1 MCIVCEIEKKRQARY
16 EELVKL
22 NLKMERARLT
32 GQNTEVQQIEESMRA
47 TFEEILDAE
56 RGVPNLTNCG
66 DPEVIK
72 CVLGKILSGMIQAK
86 GPVA

>member
-32 GQNTEVQQIEESMRA
+32 GQNTEVKQIEESMRA
-47 TFEEILDAE
+47 TFEEILDQE
-56 RGVPNLTNCG
+56 RAIPNLTNCG
-66 DPEVIK
+66 DVEVVK
-72 CVLGKILSGMIQAK
+72 CVISKVMGVIIGA
-86 GPVA
+86 A

>member
-32 GQNTEVQQIEESMRA
+32 GQNTEVQQIEESMRSL
-47 TFEEILDAE
+47 FEEILDQE
-56 RGVPNLTNCG
+56 RAIPNLGNC
-66 DPEVIK
+66 DPEVIRCVISK
-72 CVLGKILSGMIQAK
+72 VLGVIINAK
-86 GPVA
+86 GAA

>member
-32 GQNTEVQQIEESMRA
+32 GQNTEIKQIEDSMRA
-47 TFEEILDAE
+47 TFEEILDQE
-56 RGVPNLTNCG
+56 RAIPNLTNCG
-66 DPEVIK
+66 DLEVVR
-72 CVLGKILSGMIQAK
+72 CVISKVMGIIINAK
-86 GPVA
+86 GAA

>member
-32 GQNTEVQQIEESMRA
+32 GQNTEVQQIEESMRSL
-47 TFEEILDAE
+47 FEEILDQE
-56 RGVPNLTNCG
+56 RAIPNLTNCG
-66 DPEVIK
+66 DSEVVRCVIGK
-72 CVLGKILSGMIQAK
+72 VLGGLINAK
-86 GPVA
+86 GAA

>member
-32 GQNTEVQQIEESMRA
+32 GQNTEVKQIEDSMRA
-47 TFEEILDAE
+47 TFEEILDQE
-56 RGVPNLTNCG
+56 RAIPNLGNCG
-66 DPEVIK
+66 DPEVIR
-72 CVLGKILSGMIQAK
+72 CVIGKVMGVIIGA
-86 GPVA
+86 A

>member
-1 MCIVCEIEKKRQARY
+1 MCIVCEIEKKRRARY

-47 TFEEILDAE
+47 TFEEILDQE
-56 RGVPNLTNCG
+56 RAIPNLTNCG
-66 DPEVIK
+66 DPEVVRCVIGK
-72 CVLGKILSGMIQAK
+72 VLGGLIKAK
-86 GPVA
+86 GAA

>member
-47 TFEEILDAE
+47 TFEEILDQE
-56 RGVPNLTNCG
+56 RAIPNLGNC
-66 DPEVIK
+66 DPEVIR
-72 CVLGKILSGMIQAK
+72 CVIRKVIGA
-86 GPVA
+86 A

>member
-32 GQNTEVQQIEESMRA
+32 GQNTEVQQIEESMRSL
-47 TFEEILDAE
+47 FEEILDQE
-56 RGVPNLTNCG
+56 RAIPNLGNC
-66 DPEVIK
+66 DSEIVRCVIGR
-72 CVLGKILSGMIQAK
+72 VMGVIIGA
-86 GPVA
+86 A